1 VTTWGENA
9 VLPRWVGRQVDDFVI
24 EDRIVRGGMAT
35 VFRAHQVSINRY
47 IALKIIDLS
56 PNQEER
62 DEFRKRFAQ
71 EATVVALLEHIHIL
85 PIYAYGIVDNEFAYL
100 AMRLLRGGSLSDV
113 LRKGPLP
120 MPRAADIFT
129 QVGRGLQYAHSKG
142 VIHRDLKPSNIL
154 LDDGG
159 NAYLSDFGLAKMG
172 GSTINLTK
180 SGNLVGTPAYVAP
193 EQVRG
198 EVADARSDIYSLG
211 ILLYHMLV
219 GRPPFELSEQG
230 IAALLY
236 KHVEEA
242 PIPPHLLNPSITPE
256 VEAVIL
262 RALEKDPSQRYQSA
276 EEMVQD
282 FNLALGRKTRLR
294 SFMTLRTPERLK
306 LINQNRQVTIRRVI
320 LAILLMIVL
329 TVGAIAIFG
338 ARSHVPDKPV
348 WIAAGIHGT
357 IADVTPND
365 SEIAAA
371 KARLGDKGLIAFLA
385 CTLDNVTQATRA
397 REMGDMAAAYGLAYK
412 VYNANNDASTQVTQ
426 FEQARLDGAK
436 AVILCPLNTTA
447 LNDSIQSLK
456 AANIPLAYITLF
468 DNPYGVQQDSS
479 SYDIGVVVGKLAGQI
494 YNEEHSTPPQVVVLS
509 YAGFPA
515 TESRDDGMEAGFK
528 QTVPSV
534 NFIGRVPGYTE
545 DDAYKSIQGLI
556 QKKTHFDVILS
567 INDVGAYGAVKAMQE
582 ANFDPK
588 SVIIV
593 SANGESYAQELIR
606 QGQFLRGTV
615 TLNRQQSSQIAVDS
629 IVKMLAGSEVPQIV
643 SYPPGDVLTREVLMA
658 TGS

>member
-1 VTTWGENA
+1 M
-9 VLPRWVGRQVDDFVI
+9 LPRWVGRQVDDFIV
-24 EDRIVRGGMAT
+24 EDRIGRGGMAT
-35 VFRAHQVSINRY
+35 VFRAHQISINRY

-85 PIYAYGIVDNEFAYL
+85 PIYAYGIVDNDFAYI
-100 AMRLLRGGSLSDV
+100 AMRLLRGGSVAEL

-120 MPRAADIFT
+120 MTRAADIFT

-159 NAYLSDFGLAKMG
+159 NAYLSDFGLAKMV
-172 GSTINLTK
+172 GSTIDLTK

-198 EVADARSDIYSLG
+198 EVADVRSDIYSLG

-219 GRPPFELSEQG
+219 GKPPFELSEQG

-236 KHVEEA
+236 KHIEEA
-242 PIPPHLLNPSITPE
+242 PIPPHLHNPSITAA

-262 RALEKDPSQRYQSA
+262 RSLEKDPNLRYQTVD
-276 EEMVQD
+276 EMVED

-306 LINQNRQVTIRRVI
+306 LIKRPRHVSIRRSL
-320 LAILLMIVL
+320 LAIILMIVL
-329 TVGAIAIFG
+329 TVGAVAMFG
-338 ARSHVPDKPV
+338 SQPRSAVTPV
-348 WIAAGIHGT
+348 LIKLGAQGT
-357 IADVTPND
+357 LADVTPTEA
-365 SEIAAA
+365 EIAAA
-371 KARLGDKGLIAFLA
+371 RARLGDNGFIAFLA
-385 CTLDNVTQATRA
+385 CTLENVTQATRA
-397 REMGDMAAAYGLAYK
+397 REMGDMAATFGLKYE
-412 VYNANNDASTQVTQ
+412 VYNAENDANTQITQ

-436 AVILCPLNTTA
+436 AFILCPVDTT
-447 LNDSIQSLK
+447 SINGSINSLQ
-456 AANIPLAYITLF
+456 AANIPLSYITLY
-468 DNPYGVQQDSS
+468 DNPYGVQQDSN
-479 SYDIGVVVGKLAGQI
+479 SYDIGTVVGRLAGQI
-494 YNEEHSTPPQVVVLS
+494 YHEEHSTPPQVIVLS
-509 YAGFPA
+509 KEGFTA
-515 TESRDDGMEAGFK
+515 ADNRDDGMEDGFR
-528 QTVPSV
+528 QTVPDAKFV
-534 NFIGRVPGYTE
+534 GRIPGFTE
-545 DDAYKSIQGLI
+545 DESYASVADLI
-556 QKKTHFDVILS
+556 SKKVHFDVILA
-567 INDVGAYGAVKAMQE
+567 INDVGAYGAVKAMEE
-582 ANFDPK
+582 AGFDPQ

-606 QGQFLRGTV
+606 QGEFLRGTV
-615 TLNRQQSSQIAVDS
+615 TLNRQESSQIS
-629 IVKMLAGSEVPQIV
+629 IDATVKMLAGSEVPQIV

>member
-1 VTTWGENA
+1 M
-9 VLPRWVGRQVDDFVI
+9 LPRWVGRQVDDFVV
-24 EDRIVRGGMAT
+24 EDRIGRGGMAT
-35 VFRAHQVSINRY
+35 VFRAHQISVNRY
-47 IALKIIDLS
+47 VALKIIDLS

-85 PIYAYGIVDNEFAYL
+85 LIYAYGIVDNEFAYL
-100 AMRLLRGGSLSDV
+100 AMRLLRGGSLSDM

-120 MPRAADIFT
+120 LSRAADIFT
-129 QVGRGLQYAHSKG
+129 QVGRGLEYAHSKG

-159 NAYLSDFGLAKMG
+159 NAYLSDFGLAKMID
-172 GSTINLTK
+172 SNLNLTK
-180 SGNLVGTPAYVAP
+180 SGNLVGTPAYIAP

-198 EVADARSDIYSLG
+198 ETADARSDIYSLG

-219 GRPPFELSEQG
+219 GRPPFELSEKG

-242 PIPPHLLNPSITPE
+242 PTPPHLLNPAVTPA

-262 RALEKDPSQRYQSA
+262 RALEKDPNQRYQSA

-282 FNLALGRKTRLR
+282 LNLALGRKTRLR
-294 SFMTLRTPERLK
+294 SFITLRTPERLK
-306 LINQNRQVTIRRVI
+306 LINRAKQETIRRAI

-329 TVGAIAIFG
+329 TVGAMVVFRPQTRATDLPVKITVG
-338 ARSHVPDKPV
+338 A
-348 WIAAGIHGT
+348 HGT
-357 IADVTPND
+357 IANVTPSD
-365 SEIAAA
+365 DEIATA
-371 KARLGDKGLIAFLA
+371 KARLGDKGFIAFLA

-397 REMGDMAAAYGLAYK
+397 REMGDMAAAFGLAYK
-412 VYNANNDASTQVTQ
+412 VYNADNDPYSQVTQ

-436 AVILCPLNTTA
+436 AVILCPVNSSA
-447 LNDSIQSLK
+447 INDSINSLQK
-456 AANIPLAYITLF
+456 ANIPLTYITLY
-468 DNPYGVQQDSS
+468 DNPYGVQQDSN
-479 SYDIGVVVGKLAGQI
+479 SYDIGTVEGRLAGQI
-494 YNEEHSTPPQVVVLS
+494 YNEEHTDPPQVVVLS

-515 TESRDDGMEAGFK
+515 TDNRDEGMEAGFK

-534 NFIGRVPGYTE
+534 VFVGRTPGYTE
-545 DDAYKSIQGLI
+545 DETYKSIQALI
-556 QKKTHFDVILS
+556 QKKVHFDVILA
-567 INDVGAYGAVKAMQE
+567 INDVGAYGAIKAMQE

-593 SANGESYAQELIR
+593 STNGESYAQELIR

-615 TLNRQQSSQIAVDS
+615 TLNRQESSQIAVDS
-629 IVKMLAGSEVPQIV
+629 IVKMLAGSDVPQIV
-643 SYPPGDVLTREVLMA
+643 SYSPGDILTREVLMA
-658 TGS
+658 ASGS

>member
-1 VTTWGENA
+1 
-9 VLPRWVGRQVDDFVI
+9 
-24 EDRIVRGGMAT
+24 MAT
-35 VFRAHQVSINRY
+35 VFRAHQISINRY

-85 PIYAYGIVDNEFAYL
+85 PIYAYGIVDNEFAYI
-100 AMRLLRGGSLSDV
+100 AMRLLRGGSVAEL

-120 MPRAADIFT
+120 MARAADIFT

-159 NAYLSDFGLAKMG
+159 NAYLSDFGLAKMV
-172 GSTINLTK
+172 GSTVNLTK

-198 EVADARSDIYSLG
+198 EVADVRSDIYSLG

-242 PIPPHLLNPSITPE
+242 PLPPHLLNPSITPA

-262 RALEKDPSQRYQSA
+262 RSLEKDPDMRYQSA
-276 EEMVQD
+276 EEMVED

-306 LINQNRQVTIRRVI
+306 LIKRPRHITIRRAL
-320 LAILLMIVL
+320 LAILLMILL
-329 TVGAIAIFG
+329 TVGAVAMFG
-338 ARSHVPDKPV
+338 SQPRPADTTFVINSGER
-348 WIAAGIHGT
+348 GT
-357 IADVTPND
+357 IDDVTP
-365 SEIAAA
+365 SEAEIAMAQA
-371 KARLGDKGLIAFLA
+371 HLGDNGFIAFLA
-385 CTLDNVTQATRA
+385 CTLENVTQATRA
-397 REMGDMAAAYGLAYK
+397 REMGDMAAEFGLKYK
-412 VYNANNDASTQVTQ
+412 VYNAENDANTQITQ

-436 AVILCPLNTTA
+436 AIILCPVDNNTISA
-447 LNDSIQSLK
+447 SIRSLQ

-468 DNPYGVQQDSS
+468 DNPYGVQQDSN
-479 SYDIGVVVGKLAGQI
+479 SYDIGTVVGRLAGQI
-494 YNEEHSTPPQVVVLS
+494 YAEEHKTPPQVVVLS
-509 YAGFPA
+509 YPGFPA
-515 TESRDDGMEAGFK
+515 TESRDAGMEDGFR
-528 QTVPSV
+528 QTVPDAH
-534 NFIGRVPGYTE
+534 FLGRVPGFTE
-545 DDAYKSIQGLI
+545 DDSYASINDLI
-556 QKKTHFDVILS
+556 TKKVHFDVILS

-582 ANFDPK
+582 AGFDPN

-615 TLNRQQSSQIAVDS
+615 SLNRQESSQIAVDS
-629 IVKMLAGSEVPQIV
+629 IVKMLAGSAVPQIV
-643 SYPPGDVLTREVLMA
+643 SYPPGEVLTREVLMA
-658 TGS
+658 TGN